1 MKEGN
6 TMHEFEYT
14 IKDENGVH
22 ARPAGLIVRKAQEYG
37 FDIVIECKGK
47 SASLKKLLS
56 LMGMGIKKGDRVIV
70 RAPEGKDISALKA
83 FFEKN
88 L

>member
-1 MKEGN
+1 MN
-6 TMHEFEYT
+6 EFEYT

-22 ARPAGLIVRKAQEYG
+22 ARPAGLIVKQAQTYD
-37 FDIVIECKGK
+37 FDVNIECNGK
-47 SASLKKLLS
+47 TASLKKLLA
-56 LMGMGIKKGDRVIV
+56 LMGMGIKKGDTVKV
-70 RAPEGKDISALKA
+70 SAQSGKDISELKK